1 MRFVAEGPDRLDKF
15 LATSL
20 PEHSRSKLARLI
32 SDGGVLVDGVRAKP
46 SLKLEPGMV
55 IELDEPVATPAHDLT
70 PSDIQLDVVYED
82 EFLLL
87 VNKPRGLATHPAASL
102 KEPSLVNA
110 LLGRGGELSDSDSFR
125 PGIVHRLDKE
135 TTGLLVVAK
144 TDVVHA
150 NLAKQIELKTAERKY
165 LAVVGGKVEQERFTV
180 NAALA
185 RDKRNKLKMAI
196 DPYGKNAVTHIKLI
210 KRLDRGT
217 LVAAKLETGRT
228 HQIRVHLSAV
238 GLPVIGDDL
247 YAPKEHRE
255 GVPLQL
261 HAAYLGFKHPG
272 TGEDVSFFAPPP
284 EDFLAY
290 GQVEATELES
300 F

>member
-15 LATSL
+15 LANSL

-55 IELDEPVATPAHDLT
+55 IELEELVATPAHDLT
-70 PSDIQLDVVYED
+70 PSHIELDVVFED

-87 VNKPRGLATHPAASL
+87 VNKPRGLATHPASSL

-110 LLGRGGELSDSDSFR
+110 LLGRGGELSDSESFR

-135 TTGLLVVAK
+135 TTGLLVIAK
-144 TDVVHA
+144 TDTVHA

-238 GLPVIGDDL
+238 GLPVLGDDL
-247 YAPKEHRE
+247 YAPKEQRE

-272 TGEDVSFFAPPP
+272 TGEDVAFFAPPP
-284 EDFLAY
+284 EDFLAFE
-290 GQVEATELES
+290 QVDAAELNG

>member
-1 MRFVAEGPDRLDKF
+1 MRFVAERPDRLDKF
-15 LATSL
+15 LATVL
-20 PEHSRSKLARLI
+20 PAHSRSKLARLI
-32 SDGGVLVDGVRAKP
+32 SDGGVLVDGEKAKP

-55 IELDEPVATPAHDLT
+55 IELEEPEATPVHDLT
-70 PSDIQLDVVYED
+70 PADIELDIIYED

-110 LLGRGGELSDSDSFR
+110 LLGRGGELSDAESFR

-144 TDVVHA
+144 TDAIHA
-150 NLAKQIELKTAERKY
+150 GLAKQIELKTAQRKY

-180 NAALA
+180 NAPLA

-196 DPYGKNAVTHIKLI
+196 DPYGKNAVTHVKLI

-217 LVAAKLETGRT
+217 LVGVRLETGRT

-247 YAPKEHRE
+247 YAPKEHRD
-255 GVPLQL
+255 GAPLQL
-261 HAAYLGFKHPG
+261 HAAYLGFTHPA

-284 EDFLAY
+284 EDFLAFE
-290 GQVEATELES
+290 QVDVSELEQT
-300 F
+300 